1 MLKLLFICAGNACR
15 SQMAEGLINHD
26 LKGEVQAFSAGVCV
40 SRVYPRAIQVM
51 AEIGINI
58 SGQRARNPCAGR
70 RGWLG
75 KIFLTRPL
83 NAPAAADPVSSDILA
98 QR

>member
-58 SGQRARNPCAGR
+58 SGHALEIHALVVGD
-70 RGWLG
+70 GLE
-75 KIFLTRPL
+75 KSF
-83 NAPAAADPVSSDILA
+83 
-98 QR
+98 